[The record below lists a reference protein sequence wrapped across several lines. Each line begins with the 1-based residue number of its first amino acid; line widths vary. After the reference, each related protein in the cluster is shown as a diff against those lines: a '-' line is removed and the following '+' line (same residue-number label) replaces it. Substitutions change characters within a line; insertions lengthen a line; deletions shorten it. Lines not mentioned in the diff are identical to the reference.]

1 MENCS
6 WLERLERLP
15 YGDPFTTASARAVGL
30 SPKALRWLT
39 MCGFLRHPIHGVYVA
54 ADVADSIELR
64 CAMLG
69 LVLPPGCFVC
79 DRTAAWIH
87 AGDRAL
93 APNEHLDV
101 PPVSCFR
108 PSDAGRLRNGLST
121 SGERAI
127 LPRDLME
134 IGGIVVTTPLR
145 TALDLG
151 RLQPTAD
158 LKVHGMDSMLSLGR
172 FTLEE
177 LVAEIPRFNRQRGVV
192 ELRVLGP
199 LADGGS
205 ESFGETAL
213 RLRWIGAGLPRPQT
227 QIPIILDG
235 RGSEIY
241 RIDLGLEEML
251 FAAEYFGEQ
260 WHGED
265 RTDYDEER
273 LDWLDRERGWSIEVF
288 RKQHVFGYQ
297 QVAEQRLRAAY
308 DVVRMSRGLPRTYF
322 S

>member
-6 WLERLERLP
+6 WLNRLERLP

-30 SPKALRWLT
+30 SAKALRWLT
-39 MCGFLRHPIHGVYVA
+39 TCGFLRHPIHGVYVA

-101 PPVSCFR
+101 PPISCFR

-134 IGGIVVTTPLR
+134 VGGIVVTTPLR

-158 LKVHGMDSMLSLGR
+158 LKLHGMDSMLRLGR

-213 RLRWIGAGLPRPQT
+213 RLRWRGAGLPRPET
-227 QIPIILDG
+227 QISIKVYGRELYRLDM
-235 RGSEIY
+235 
-241 RIDLGLEEML
+241 GLEEFL
-251 FAAEYFGEQ
+251 FAAEYEGEQ

-265 RTDYDEER
+265 REEYDEAR
-273 LDWLDRERGWSIEVF
+273 RQWLERERDWSISVF
-288 RKQHVFGYQ
+288 RKQHVFGPQ
-297 QVAEQRLRAAY
+297 QDAERLLRIAY
-308 DVVRMSRGLPRTYF
+308 DAARGRRGLPPTF
-322 S
+322 FL